1 MATKLRELAE
11 LLEVLAEL
19 EAVMAKLEARF
30 TELRALLLLVQQ
42 RILALEADSIIQGTP
57 RVYADYLE
65 EEGEE
70 P

>member
-1 MATKLRELAE
+1 MDRVTGE
-11 LLEVLAEL
+11 LLDLRLFSQERMEAL
-19 EAVMAKLEARF
+19 EEA
-30 TELRALLLLVQQ
+30 LRATQQ
-42 RILALEADSIIQGTP
+42 RITLLEADSVIQGTP